1 MTLKEL
7 RKKLD
12 NIKSIFDLESKLQT
26 IKEIEEK
33 LQNKEVWNDYA
44 LLQQFERKK
53 RNLQNI
59 INQVK
64 ELDDELTLI
73 EEMILQENDESLFES
88 EIQQLSK
95 KVESFEVQSLL
106 SGPHDEDDAIVT
118 IHSGAGGTESCDWV
132 AMLFRMYAMWAQSN
146 NYKIEI
152 ADMQE
157 GDQAGYKSITFIV
170 SGDHPYGYLKGENG
184 IHRLVR
190 ISPFD
195 SNKRRHTSFA
205 AVSVIPDIENDINID
220 IKPEDLKIDTF
231 RASGAGGQYVNKTD
245 SAIRITHLPT
255 GIVVTCQTE
264 RSQMKNKATAM
275 KILKSKL
282 YKLEEEK
289 KAAQLKNIS
298 GEKKKVEWG
307 SQIRSYVLHPYKMV
321 KDHRTN
327 LEKTNV
333 AAENVLNGDIN
344 DFLYEDLKYLKG
356 EEND

>member
-12 NIKSIFDLESKLQT
+12 NIKEIFDLEKKSQT
-26 IKEIEEK
+26 IKEIEGK
-33 LQNKEVWNDYA
+33 LQDKEVWNDYA

>member
-12 NIKSIFDLESKLQT
+12 NIKEYLDLEKKSQT

-44 LLQQFERKK
+44 LLQQLERKK

-59 INQVK
+59 INQIK
-64 ELDDELTLI
+64 ELDDELILI
-73 EEMILQENDESLFES
+73 EEMIQQENDESLFES
-88 EIQQLSK
+88 EIQQLIK

-132 AMLFRMYAMWAQSN
+132 AMLFRMYTMWAQSN

-289 KAAQLKNIS
+289 KAAQLKDIS

>member
-1 MTLKEL
+1 LQ
-7 RKKLD
+7 KL
-12 NIKSIFDLESKLQT
+12 
-26 IKEIEEK
+26 
-33 LQNKEVWNDYA
+33 
-44 LLQQFERKK
+44 ERTK
-53 RNLQNI
+53 RNFQNI
-59 INQVK
+59 ITQVK
-64 ELDDELTLI
+64 ELDDELILI
-73 EEMILQENDESLFES
+73 EEMVIQENDESLFEN
-88 EIQQLSK
+88 ETQELSK
-95 KVESFEVQSLL
+95 KIEAFEIRSLL

-132 AMLFRMYAMWAQSN
+132 AMLFRMYTMWAQNN

-170 SGDHPYGYLKGENG
+170 SSGDHPYGYLKGENG
-184 IHRLVR
+184 VHRLVR

-205 AVSVIPDIENDINID
+205 AVSVLPDIEDDINIE

-245 SAIRITHLPT
+245 SAIRITHIST

-298 GEKKKVEWG
+298 GKKKKVEWG

-356 EEND
+356 EENE

>member
-1 MTLKEL
+1 M
-7 RKKLD
+7 
-12 NIKSIFDLESKLQT
+12 
-26 IKEIEEK
+26 
-33 LQNKEVWNDYA
+33 
-44 LLQQFERKK
+44 QQLERKK
-53 RNLQNI
+53 RNLQEI
-59 INQVK
+59 LYHVK
-64 ELDDELTLI
+64 ELDDELNLI
-73 EEMILQENDESLFES
+73 EELSSVENDEILFEK
-88 EIQQLSK
+88 EIQELSK
-95 KVESFEVQSLL
+95 KIELFEVQSLL

-118 IHSGAGGTESCDWV
+118 IHAGAGGTESCDWV
-132 AMLFRMYAMWAQSN
+132 AMLFRMYMMWAQSN

-152 ADMQE
+152 ADTQE

-205 AVSVIPDIENDINID
+205 AVSVIPDIENDISIE

-245 SAIRITHLPT
+245 SAIRITHIPT
-255 GIVVTCQTE
+255 GIVVTCQSQ
-264 RSQMKNKATAM
+264 RSQVKNKETAL

-289 KAAQLKNIS
+289 KNAQLKQIS
-298 GEKKKVEWG
+298 GEKKKAEWG

-344 DFLYEDLKYLKG
+344 DFLYENLKYLKG

>member
-73 EEMILQENDESLFES
+73 EEMILQENDENLFES

>member
-1 MTLKEL
+1 M
-7 RKKLD
+7 
-12 NIKSIFDLESKLQT
+12 
-26 IKEIEEK
+26 
-33 LQNKEVWNDYA
+33 
-44 LLQQFERKK
+44 QQLERKK

-59 INQVK
+59 INQIK
-64 ELDDELTLI
+64 ELDDELILI
-73 EEMILQENDESLFES
+73 EEMIQQENDESLFES
-88 EIQQLSK
+88 EIQQLIK

-132 AMLFRMYAMWAQSN
+132 AMLFRMYTMWAQSN

-289 KAAQLKNIS
+289 KAAQLKDIS

>member
-1 MTLKEL
+1 MSIQAEDENLFNQEIIEL
-7 RKKLD
+7 SNKFEEFE
-12 NIKSIFDLESKLQT
+12 IK
-26 IKEIEEK
+26 
-33 LQNKEVWNDYA
+33 
-44 LLQQFERKK
+44 
-53 RNLQNI
+53 
-59 INQVK
+59 
-64 ELDDELTLI
+64 
-73 EEMILQENDESLFES
+73 
-88 EIQQLSK
+88 
-95 KVESFEVQSLL
+95 SLL
-106 SGPHDEDDAIVT
+106 SGPHDEDNAIVT

-132 AMLFRMYAMWAQSN
+132 SMLFRMYTMWAQSN

-205 AVSVIPDIENDINID
+205 AVSVIPEIEDDINIEINPD
-220 IKPEDLKIDTF
+220 DLKIDTY

-264 RSQMKNKATAM
+264 RSQLKNKNTAL

-282 YKLEEEK
+282 YELEEEK
-289 KAAQLKNIS
+289 KAAQIKDIS

-327 LEKTNV
+327 LEKTNI
-333 AAENVLNGDIN
+333 AAENVLNGEIN
-344 DFLYEDLKYLKG
+344 DFLYEDLKFLKG
-356 EEND
+356 AEND

>member
-1 MTLKEL
+1 MDEK
-7 RKKLD
+7 
-12 NIKSIFDLESKLQT
+12 QHT
-26 IKEIEEK
+26 IQEIEEK
-33 LQNKEVWNDYA
+33 LLDKSIWNDYE
-44 LLQQFERKK
+44 LMQQLEKKK
-53 RNLQNI
+53 RNIQDIVNK
-59 INQVK
+59 VK
-64 ELDDELTLI
+64 SLNEEVELL
-73 EEMILQENDESLFES
+73 EEMILEENDETLFES
-88 EIQQLSK
+88 EINQLSK
-95 KVESFEVQSLL
+95 KIEQFEIQTLL
-106 SGPHDEDDAIVT
+106 SGPHDQDDAIVT

-132 AMLFRMYAMWAQSN
+132 AMLFRMYTMWAQSN
-146 NYKIEI
+146 NYKIEV

-220 IKPEDLKIDTF
+220 IKSEDLKIDTF

-245 SAIRITHLPT
+245 SAVRITHIPT

-264 RSQMKNKATAM
+264 RSQMKNKATAL

-289 KAAQLKNIS
+289 KANQLKSIS

-344 DFLYEDLKYLKG
+344 DFLYENLKYLKG
-356 EEND
+356 AESDN

>member
-12 NIKSIFDLESKLQT
+12 NIKEYLDLESKLQT

-64 ELDDELTLI
+64 DLDDELTLI

-289 KAAQLKNIS
+289 KAEQLKNIS

>member
-1 MTLKEL
+1 M
-7 RKKLD
+7 
-12 NIKSIFDLESKLQT
+12 
-26 IKEIEEK
+26 
-33 LQNKEVWNDYA
+33 WNDYA
-44 LLQQFERKK
+44 LLQQLERKK
-53 RNLQNI
+53 RNLQDI
-59 INQVK
+59 VNQVK
-64 ELDDELTLI
+64 ALNEEVELL
-73 EEMILQENDESLFES
+73 EEMVSGENDESLLDN
-88 EIQQLSK
+88 EIRQLSK
-95 KVESFEVQSLL
+95 KIETFEIQSLL
-106 SGPHDEDDAIVT
+106 SGPHDQDDAIVT

-132 AMLFRMYAMWAQSN
+132 AMLFRMYTMWAQSN

-205 AVSVIPDIENDINID
+205 AVSVIPDIESDINIE

-245 SAIRITHLPT
+245 SAIRITHIPT

-289 KAAQLKNIS
+289 KADQLKNIS

-321 KDHRTN
+321 KDHRTS

-344 DFLYEDLKYLKG
+344 DFLYENLKYLKG
-356 EEND
+356 AEDE

>member
-1 MTLKEL
+1 M
-7 RKKLD
+7 
-12 NIKSIFDLESKLQT
+12 
-26 IKEIEEK
+26 
-33 LQNKEVWNDYA
+33 WNDYA
-44 LLQQFERKK
+44 LLQQLERKK
-53 RNLQNI
+53 RNLQDI
-59 INQVK
+59 VNQVK
-64 ELDDELTLI
+64 ALNEEVKLL
-73 EEMILQENDESLFES
+73 EEMVSGENDESLLDN
-88 EIQQLSK
+88 EIRQLSK
-95 KVESFEVQSLL
+95 KIETFEIQSLL
-106 SGPHDEDDAIVT
+106 SGPHDQDDAIVT

-132 AMLFRMYAMWAQSN
+132 AMLFRMYTMWAQSN

-205 AVSVIPDIENDINID
+205 AVSVIPDIESDINIE

-245 SAIRITHLPT
+245 SAIRITHIPT

-289 KAAQLKNIS
+289 KADQLKNIS

-321 KDHRTN
+321 KDHRTS

-344 DFLYEDLKYLKG
+344 DFLYENLKYLKG
-356 EEND
+356 AEDE

>member
-289 KAAQLKNIS
+289 KAEQLKNIS

>member
-1 MTLKEL
+1 M
-7 RKKLD
+7 
-12 NIKSIFDLESKLQT
+12 
-26 IKEIEEK
+26 
-33 LQNKEVWNDYA
+33 WNDYA
-44 LLQQFERKK
+44 LLQQLERKK
-53 RNLQNI
+53 RNLQDI
-59 INQVK
+59 VNQV
-64 ELDDELTLI
+64 TLLHNEVCLL
-73 EEMILQENDESLFES
+73 EEMVSEENDESLLEN
-88 EIQQLSK
+88 EIRQLSK
-95 KVESFEVQSLL
+95 KIETFEIQSLL
-106 SGPHDEDDAIVT
+106 SGPHDQDDAIVT

-132 AMLFRMYAMWAQSN
+132 AMLFRMYTMWAQSN

-205 AVSVIPDIENDINID
+205 AVSVIPDIESDINIE

-245 SAIRITHLPT
+245 SAIRITHIPT

-289 KAAQLKNIS
+289 KADQLKNIS

-344 DFLYEDLKYLKG
+344 DFLYENLKYLKG
-356 EEND
+356 AEDE

>member
-12 NIKSIFDLESKLQT
+12 NIKEYLDLESKLQT

>member
-1 MTLKEL
+1 
-7 RKKLD
+7 LD
-12 NIKSIFDLESKLQT
+12 EKQHT
-26 IKEIEEK
+26 IQEIEEK
-33 LQNKEVWNDYA
+33 LLDKSIWNDYE
-44 LLQQFERKK
+44 LMQQLEKKK
-53 RNLQNI
+53 RNIQDIVNK
-59 INQVK
+59 VK
-64 ELDDELTLI
+64 SLNEEVELL
-73 EEMILQENDESLFES
+73 EEMILEENDETLFES
-88 EIQQLSK
+88 EINQLSK
-95 KVESFEVQSLL
+95 KIEQFEIQTLL
-106 SGPHDEDDAIVT
+106 SGPHDQDDAIVT

-132 AMLFRMYAMWAQSN
+132 AMLFRMYTMWAQSN
-146 NYKIEI
+146 NYKIEV

-220 IKPEDLKIDTF
+220 IKSEDLKIDTF

-245 SAIRITHLPT
+245 SAVRITHIPT

-264 RSQMKNKATAM
+264 RSQMKNKATAL

-289 KAAQLKNIS
+289 KANQLKSIS

-344 DFLYEDLKYLKG
+344 DFLYENLKYLKG
-356 EEND
+356 AESDN

>member
-1 MTLKEL
+1 M
-7 RKKLD
+7 
-12 NIKSIFDLESKLQT
+12 
-26 IKEIEEK
+26 
-33 LQNKEVWNDYA
+33 
-44 LLQQFERKK
+44 QQFERKK

-289 KAAQLKNIS
+289 KAEQLKNIS

>member
-1 MTLKEL
+1 M
-7 RKKLD
+7 
-12 NIKSIFDLESKLQT
+12 
-26 IKEIEEK
+26 
-33 LQNKEVWNDYA
+33 
-44 LLQQFERKK
+44 QQFERKK

-73 EEMILQENDESLFES
+73 EEMILQENDENLFES

-289 KAAQLKNIS
+289 KAEQLKNIS

>member
-1 MTLKEL
+1 M
-7 RKKLD
+7 
-12 NIKSIFDLESKLQT
+12 
-26 IKEIEEK
+26 
-33 LQNKEVWNDYA
+33 
-44 LLQQFERKK
+44 QQFERKK

-64 ELDDELTLI
+64 DLDDELTLI

-289 KAAQLKNIS
+289 KAEQLKNIS

>member
-1 MTLKEL
+1 M
-7 RKKLD
+7 
-12 NIKSIFDLESKLQT
+12 
-26 IKEIEEK
+26 
-33 LQNKEVWNDYA
+33 WNDYA
-44 LLQQFERKK
+44 LLQQLERKK
-53 RNLQNI
+53 RNLQDI
-59 INQVK
+59 VNQVK
-64 ELDDELTLI
+64 ALNEEVELL
-73 EEMILQENDESLFES
+73 EEMVSGENDESLLDN
-88 EIQQLSK
+88 EIRQLSK
-95 KVESFEVQSLL
+95 KIETFEIQSLL
-106 SGPHDEDDAIVT
+106 SGPHDQDDAIVT

-132 AMLFRMYAMWAQSN
+132 AMLFRMYTMWAQSN

-205 AVSVIPDIENDINID
+205 AVSVIPDIESDINIE

-245 SAIRITHLPT
+245 SAIRITHIPT

-289 KAAQLKNIS
+289 KADQLKNIS

-321 KDHRTN
+321 KDHRTS

-344 DFLYEDLKYLKG
+344 DFLYENLKYLKG
-356 EEND
+356 VEDE

>member
-1 MTLKEL
+1 MQ
-7 RKKLD
+7 KL
-12 NIKSIFDLESKLQT
+12 
-26 IKEIEEK
+26 
-33 LQNKEVWNDYA
+33 
-44 LLQQFERKK
+44 ERTK
-53 RNLQNI
+53 RNFQNI
-59 INQVK
+59 ITQVK

-73 EEMILQENDESLFES
+73 EEMVSQENDESLFEN
-88 EIQQLSK
+88 ETQELSK
-95 KVESFEVQSLL
+95 KIEAFEIRSLL

-132 AMLFRMYAMWAQSN
+132 AMLFRMYTMWAQNN

-170 SGDHPYGYLKGENG
+170 SSGDHPYGYLKGENG
-184 IHRLVR
+184 VHRLVR

-205 AVSVIPDIENDINID
+205 AVSVLPDIEDDINIE

-245 SAIRITHLPT
+245 SAIRITHIPT

-356 EEND
+356 EENE

>member
-1 MTLKEL
+1 M
-7 RKKLD
+7 
-12 NIKSIFDLESKLQT
+12 
-26 IKEIEEK
+26 
-33 LQNKEVWNDYA
+33 WNDYA
-44 LLQQFERKK
+44 LLQQLERKK
-53 RNLQNI
+53 RNLQDI
-59 INQVK
+59 VSQVK
-64 ELDDELTLI
+64 ALNEEVELL
-73 EEMILQENDESLFES
+73 EEMVSGENDESLLDN
-88 EIQQLSK
+88 EIRQLSK
-95 KVESFEVQSLL
+95 KIETFEIQSLL
-106 SGPHDEDDAIVT
+106 SGPHDQDDAIVT

-132 AMLFRMYAMWAQSN
+132 AMLFRMYTMWAQSN

-205 AVSVIPDIENDINID
+205 AVSVIPDIESDINIE

-245 SAIRITHLPT
+245 SAIRITHIPT

-289 KAAQLKNIS
+289 KADQLKNIS

-321 KDHRTN
+321 KDHRTS

-344 DFLYEDLKYLKG
+344 DFLYENLKYLKG
-356 EEND
+356 AEDE

>member
-12 NIKSIFDLESKLQT
+12 NIKEYLDLESKLQT

-289 KAAQLKNIS
+289 KAEQLKNIS